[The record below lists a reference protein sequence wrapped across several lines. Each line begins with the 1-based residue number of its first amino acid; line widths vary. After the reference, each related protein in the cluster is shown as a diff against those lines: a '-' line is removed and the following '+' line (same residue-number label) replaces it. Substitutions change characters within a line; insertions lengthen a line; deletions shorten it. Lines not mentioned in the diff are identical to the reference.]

1 MSLEPRLVALV
12 DQTQA
17 ALAEQQGDDFERLQ
31 ETLASVQVCTSL
43 SDEDA
48 TARMAL
54 TPPSSSGR
62 LSWQLDTDPDNG
74 PVPCAEKPAT
84 HRHLVF
90 VC

>member
-17 ALAEQQGDDFERLQ
+17 ALTEQQGDDFKRLQ
-31 ETLASVQVCTSL
+31 ENLASVLACTSL

-48 TARMAL
+48 TARMTL
-54 TPPSSSGR
+54 TPPSSSGWLR
-62 LSWQLDTDPDNG
+62 WQLDTDPANA
-74 PVPCAEKPAT
+74 PVPCAEKPTT